1 MIMMNINK
9 ITRILLKTV
18 YLFLVNKISFEQK
31 KIKNLCTDLLYNL
44 ILNLYQ
50 KPLLLSFDIVKTNND
65 EECLKDNTQDMKSLG
80 SSIRNVQE
88 GNLNSEEY
96 KRIERIEKWFKED
109 LINEEQKEKLVSSG
123 KSFSKNDL
131 IDWIKKQDTE
141 EFLQQQSNEK
151 DEQKIFRGRIM
162 EWLENVEE
170 SNDTSN
176 LPVEKDSKSN
186 LNPVSKWSPSSSES
200 GPSSTPKINLD
211 MDQITGE
218 NFSEFLNY
226 DYYFLMLFD
235 FIFIYIIFFIIV
247 VCILTILKFVPK

>member
-1 MIMMNINK
+1 MKKTMIMMNINK

-96 KRIERIEKWFKED
+96 KRIERIEK
-109 LINEEQKEKLVSSG
+109 
-123 KSFSKNDL
+123 
-131 IDWIKKQDTE
+131 
-141 EFLQQQSNEK
+141 
-151 DEQKIFRGRIM
+151 
-162 EWLENVEE
+162 
-170 SNDTSN
+170 
-176 LPVEKDSKSN
+176 
-186 LNPVSKWSPSSSES
+186 
-200 GPSSTPKINLD
+200 
-211 MDQITGE
+211 
-218 NFSEFLNY
+218 
-226 DYYFLMLFD
+226 
-235 FIFIYIIFFIIV
+235 
-247 VCILTILKFVPK
+247 